1 MEYLST
7 GKLHGHFMHRK
18 RIGKFILREWC
29 LNEVIKE
36 MKRLFYGR
44 IYLIYLPFLI
54 LYVDEGIILRIN
66 ICFKIIL
73 SIFKS

>member
-1 MEYLST
+1 
-7 GKLHGHFMHRK
+7 MHRK

-36 MKRLFYGR
+36 MKKLFYGR

-54 LYVDEGIILRIN
+54 LYVDEGIILRIIN
-66 ICFKIIL
+66 ICFKYLFISL